1 MASKRTDIAAIIFLI
16 IFIALL
22 AYGLFMDWF
31 RDNPWAIWVIMV
43 GLTILAIYFVIRIV
57 KLIKEQFL

>member
-22 AYGLFMDWF
+22 AYGLVTDWL
-31 RDNPWAIWVIMV
+31 RDNPWAIWVIVV
-43 GLTILAIYFVIRIV
+43 GLTILAVYFVIRIV
-57 KLIKEQFL
+57 KLIKEQFF

>member
-1 MASKRTDIAAIIFLI
+1 MISKRIDIASIILLT

-22 AYGLFMDWF
+22 AYGLFTDWF

-57 KLIKEQFL
+57 TLIKEQFF